1 MVDSHVFID
10 QLIANQQ
17 RAIRFYL
24 LYVVG
29 LVCFGVTV
37 IVVTSLLSEKLL
49 PEAFRDL
56 LGIGGAFISSL
67 SAFQVKEIIR
77 RKEKITIF
85 QAIKL
90 QMNELENL
98 KGNEVKIKRKRLEE
112 LLWQIIEK
120 TALG

>member
-56 LGIGGAFISSL
+56 FGIGGAFISSL